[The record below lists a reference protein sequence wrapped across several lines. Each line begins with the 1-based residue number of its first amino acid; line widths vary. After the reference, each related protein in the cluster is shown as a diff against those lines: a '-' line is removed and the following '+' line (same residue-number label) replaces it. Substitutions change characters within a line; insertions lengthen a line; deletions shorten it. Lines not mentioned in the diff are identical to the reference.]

1 MPPVDPRPRDAPAAW
16 PFARIPPPPRVSLGF
31 LILALVVEKFAV
43 AFFQLLAFR
52 APERWFPPMR
62 WLGHATG
69 GIVDGTL
76 VAGVTLLAIVVVGLL
91 FGVARLRPRDV
102 GLDPR
107 RLWPALGFL
116 IAAWGAI
123 QLLLVLILPLCGQRI
138 GLGSQWTA
146 DGWRGAVGEWLG
158 QLLGNCPYE
167 EVFFRGFLLPQCGLV
182 AMRWMPTARPGTL
195 VAAALLSS
203 QGLFALGH
211 VFLNLHLPQGQ
222 WLLLAQFVFGIVFAL
237 VYLRTGNLFL
247 AMALHV
253 LINNPAPLLEDSLPG
268 PGAAGS
274 IVLAGTFVWL
284 VRLAWARRPAEG
296 TLDRRW

>member
-1 MPPVDPRPRDAPAAW
+1 MPPTESRPDQGGTSW
-16 PFARIPPPPRVSLGF
+16 PLEQIPPPPRVSPGF
-31 LILALVVEKFAV
+31 LILALVVEKSAV

-52 APERWFPPMR
+52 DPGRWFPPMS
-62 WLGHATG
+62 WLAHATD

-76 VAGVTLLAIVVVGLL
+76 AAGVTLLTIVVVGLV

-116 IAAWGAI
+116 IAAWAAI

-138 GLGSQWTA
+138 ALGSQWTA

-167 EVFFRGFLLPQCGLV
+167 EVFFRGFLLPQCGFL
-182 AMRWMPTARPGTL
+182 AMRWFPTARPRTL
-195 VAAALLSS
+195 VAAAILLS

-237 VYLRTGNLFL
+237 VYLRTGSLFL

-253 LINNPAPLLEDSLPG
+253 LINNPAPLLEDPLPG
-268 PGAAGS
+268 TGAAGS
-274 IVLAGTFVWL
+274 IVLVGTLVWL
-284 VRLAWARRPAEG
+284 VSQAMAKRPAAG
-296 TLDRRW
+296 TTTGTS

>member
-1 MPPVDPRPRDAPAAW
+1 MQPTETRLEQGGASW

-31 LILALVVEKFAV
+31 LILALVVEKSAV

-52 APERWFPPMR
+52 APGRWFPPMR

-123 QLLLVLILPLCGQRI
+123 QLLLVLILPLFGQRI
-138 GLGSQWTA
+138 GLGPQWTA

-211 VFLNLHLPQGQ
+211 VFLNRHLPQGQ

-296 TLDRRW
+296 TLDRRA

>member
-1 MPPVDPRPRDAPAAW
+1 MQPTETRLDQGGASW
-16 PFARIPPPPRVSLGF
+16 PFERIPPPPRVSLGS
-31 LILALVVEKFAV
+31 LILALVVEKSAV

-52 APERWFPPMR
+52 DPGRWFPPMR

-76 VAGVTLLAIVVVGLL
+76 VAGVTLQAIVVVGLL

-102 GLDPR
+102 GVDLR
-107 RLWPALGFL
+107 RLWPAVGFL
-116 IAAWGAI
+116 IAAWAAI

-138 GLGSQWTA
+138 GLGAHWTA
-146 DGWRGAVGEWLG
+146 AGWRGAVGEWLG

-167 EVFFRGFLLPQCGLV
+167 EVFFRGFLLPQCGLL
-182 AMRWMPTARPGTL
+182 AMRWMPRARPRSL
-195 VAAALLSS
+195 VAAALVLS
-203 QGLFALGH
+203 QALFAVGH
-211 VFLNLHLPQGQ
+211 VFFNLHLPQGQ

-253 LINNPAPLLEDSLPG
+253 LLNNPAPLLEDSLPG
-268 PGAAGS
+268 PGASGS
-274 IVLAGTFVWL
+274 IVMAGILVWL
-284 VRLAWARRPAEG
+284 VSLAWAKRPAAAAPTG
-296 TLDRRW
+296 PP

>member
-1 MPPVDPRPRDAPAAW
+1 MPPTESRPDQGGTSW
-16 PFARIPPPPRVSLGF
+16 PLEQIPPPPRVSLGF
-31 LILALVVEKFAV
+31 LILALVVEKSAV

-52 APERWFPPMR
+52 APDRWFPPMR

-76 VAGVTLLAIVVVGLL
+76 VAGATLLAIVVVGLL

-116 IAAWGAI
+116 ITSWAAI
-123 QLLLVLILPLCGQRI
+123 QLLIVLFLPLCGQRI
-138 GLGSQWTA
+138 ALGPQWTA

-167 EVFFRGFLLPQCGLV
+167 EVFFRGFLLPQCGLL
-182 AMRWMPTARPGTL
+182 AMRWMPTARPRTL
-195 VAAALLSS
+195 VAAALLVS

-222 WLLLAQFVFGIVFAL
+222 WVLVAQFVFGIVFAL
-237 VYLRTGNLFL
+237 FYLRTGNLFL

-296 TLDRRW
+296 TLDRRS

>member
-1 MPPVDPRPRDAPAAW
+1 MQPTETRLDQGGASW
-16 PFARIPPPPRVSLGF
+16 PFERIPPPPRVSLGS
-31 LILALVVEKFAV
+31 LILALVVEKSAV

-52 APERWFPPMR
+52 DPGRWFPPMR

-76 VAGVTLLAIVVVGLL
+76 VAGVTLQAIVVVGLL

-102 GLDPR
+102 GVDLR
-107 RLWPALGFL
+107 RLWPAVGFL
-116 IAAWGAI
+116 IAAWAAI

-138 GLGSQWTA
+138 GLGAHWTA
-146 DGWRGAVGEWLG
+146 AGWRGAVGEWLG

-167 EVFFRGFLLPQCGLV
+167 EVFFRGFLLPQCGLL
-182 AMRWMPTARPGTL
+182 AMRWMPRARPRSL
-195 VAAALLSS
+195 VAAALVLS
-203 QGLFALGH
+203 QALFAVGH
-211 VFLNLHLPQGQ
+211 VFFNLHLPQGQ

-253 LINNPAPLLEDSLPG
+253 LTNNPAPLLEDSLPG
-268 PGAAGS
+268 PGASGS
-274 IVLAGTFVWL
+274 IVMAGILVWL
-284 VRLAWARRPAEG
+284 VSLAWARRPAAAAPTG
-296 TLDRRW
+296 PP